1 MFARF
6 VAARAWALLLPF
18 FFSILLGIVNI
29 VQVRFGGYIEIASGA
44 LVTLQETEFI
54 LVTAIALI
62 PRTLDKALRR
72 TVTQLPP

>member
-6 VAARAWALLLPF
+6 VAARAWARPLPF
-18 FFSILLGIVNI
+18 VFSILLGIVNI
-29 VQVRFGGYIEIASGA
+29 VQVGFGGYIEIASGA

-54 LVTAIALI
+54 LATPIGLI
-62 PRTLDKALRR
+62 PRTLDKALLR